1 VKKSFDVCFLDVSC
15 HLLISHGVSVRA
27 YKVLCQP
34 DIAVDKAPS
43 QQITSLTLI
52 EAFSALDVEISSAL
66 VATFVLL
73 KNCFWLGNRGI
84 QKLFTCPVPRSERA
98 QTPTEASMIDALV
111 TGAFSD
117 INLT

>member
-27 YKVLCQP
+27 YKVLC
-34 DIAVDKAPS
+34 